1 MAKAK
6 ASGSSQKLTFGKRK
20 TGSAQKSY
28 KTGSAQK
35 SYNKHTPRPKTY
47 RGQGR

>member
-6 ASGSSQKLTFGKRK
+6 SANNSQKVTFGKRK
-20 TGSAQKSY
+20 TGP
-28 KTGSAQK
+28 GSQQK
-35 SYNKHTPRPKTY
+35 SYNKHTPKPKSY

>member
-6 ASGSSQKLTFGKRK
+6 GTSNSQKVTFGKRRNGK
-20 TGSAQKSY
+20 AK
-28 KTGSAQK
+28 KNR
-35 SYNKHTPRPKTY
+35 NKHDHKSKTY

>member
-6 ASGSSQKLTFGKRK
+6 GTSSSQKVTFGKRRRGTAK
-20 TGSAQKSY
+20 KNRNKSDR
-28 KTGSAQK
+28 KEK
-35 SYNKHTPRPKTY
+35 NY

>member
-6 ASGSSQKLTFGKRK
+6 GASNSQKITFGKRSNGKAKK
-20 TGSAQKSY
+20 TH
-28 KTGSAQK
+28 
-35 SYNKHTPRPKTY
+35 NKHDRKERNY

>member
-6 ASGSSQKLTFGKRK
+6 GTSNSQKVTFGKRRRGTAK
-20 TGSAQKSY
+20 KNH
-28 KTGSAQK
+28 
-35 SYNKHTPRPKTY
+35 NKNNRKEKNY